1 MENISQH
8 ISWVEATKSATA
20 IRYDINNIPDDECVQ
35 KMKVVAARV
44 FEPLRRHFNCPIAIA
59 SFYRSKK
66 VNRIIGGSPT
76 SQHCKGE
83 ALDLDADVYGEIT
96 NKQIFDFI
104 LNNLEFDQLIW
115 EFSNPDGSPAWVHVS
130 YVDGANRGMVLKAEK
145 HSGKTVYKK
154 YDGKL

>member
-1 MENISQH
+1 MERISKH
-8 ISWVEATKSATA
+8 ISWREATKSSTA
-20 IRYDINNIPDDECVQ
+20 IRHDIDNTPCDECIK
-35 KMKVVAARV
+35 KMKIVADRV
-44 FEPLRRHFNCPIAIA
+44 FEPLRSHFNCPIAVV
-59 SFYRSKK
+59 SFYRSEK
-66 VNRIIGGSPT
+66 VNDIIGGSPT

-130 YVDGANRGMVLKAEK
+130 YVDGANRRMVLKAEK

-154 YDGKL
+154 I